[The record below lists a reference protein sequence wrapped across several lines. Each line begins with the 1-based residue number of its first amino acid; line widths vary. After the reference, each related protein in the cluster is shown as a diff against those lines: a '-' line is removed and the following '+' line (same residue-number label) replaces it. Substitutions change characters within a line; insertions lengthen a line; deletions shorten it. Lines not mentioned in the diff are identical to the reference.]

1 MTMRGFIPF
10 FCLSLAMHAGIFAA
24 YGVLKPAQALVAG
37 VPDGDVDRVFVSV
50 VADRDLTP
58 VATTPAPE
66 DSLASAECEKQNEPA
81 KVEERPEVLVKEE
94 PIAPME
100 INDKP
105 VQEEKDPKHEVLRQ
119 EKQPDKKQDESV
131 ASTPQVASSAYMRRA
146 SWGNEM
152 RDFQTLL
159 LAAIRQATYFP
170 KEALK
175 ERRHGEVV
183 VAFTISRDGTLSAVR
198 IVTPSGCIHL
208 DNAATEIITKAA
220 AKFPP
225 FPSFVDR
232 ESLNYTVPILFKE
245 KRGLTATHSAAG
257 P

>member
-1 MTMRGFIPF
+1 MTMRGLIPF
-10 FCLSLAMHAGIFAA
+10 FCLSLAMHAGIFAVF
-24 YGVLKPAQALVAG
+24 GVLKPAQALVAG
-37 VPDGDVDRVFVSV
+37 VPDGDLDRVFVSL

-58 VATTPAPE
+58 VAATPAAE
-66 DSLASAECEKQNEPA
+66 DSLASAESEKQNEPA
-81 KVEERPEVLVKEE
+81 KPEERPEVLAKEE
-94 PIAPME
+94 PIAPLE

-105 VQEEKDPKHEVLRQ
+105 VQEEKDPRPAVLPE
-119 EKQPDKKQDESV
+119 EKKPDKEQDESA

-159 LAAIRQATYFP
+159 LAAIRQATFFP

-175 ERRHGEVV
+175 ERRHGQVV
-183 VAFTISRDGTLSAVR
+183 VAFTISRDGTLSRVR

-208 DNAATEIITKAA
+208 DKAATEIVTKAA
-220 AKFPP
+220 GKFPP
-225 FPSFVDR
+225 FPTFVDR
-232 ESLNYTVPILFKE
+232 ESLDYTVPILFKE
-245 KRGLTATHSAAG
+245 ERAHKTAHSKAG